1 MTPTPAN
8 PPTTVDHLADSVSK
22 LGIGTAYGEPI
33 DIGGTKV
40 TPVALTWFGFGA
52 GSENDAG
59 ESSAGGGG
67 GGASIPIGVYQPG
80 PDGPAFRPNLIALL
94 AVSIPVL
101 WVGGRALTSIIKA
114 LKK

>member
-1 MTPTPAN
+1 MTPTPSTA
-8 PPTTVDHLADSVSK
+8 PSTVDHLADSVSK
-22 LGIGTAYGEPI
+22 LGIGTAYGDPV

-40 TPVALTWFGFGA
+40 TPVAVTWFGFGA
-52 GSENDAG
+52 GPENDGDA
-59 ESSAGGGG
+59 ATAGGG

-80 PDGPAFRPNLIALL
+80 VDGPAFKPNLIALL

>member
-52 GSENDAG
+52 GSENDEG
-59 ESSAGGGG
+59 ESSAGGG
-67 GGASIPIGVYQPG
+67 GVYQPG
-80 PDGPAFRPNLIALL
+80 PDGPVFKPNLIALL

-101 WVGGRALTSIIKA
+101 WVGGRAFTSIIKA

>member
-52 GSENDAG
+52 GP
-59 ESSAGGGG
+59 ESGAESATAGGG

-80 PDGPAFRPNLIALL
+80 PDGPVFKPNLIALL

-101 WVGGRALTSIIKA
+101 WVGGRAFTSIIKA